1 MMTRPPPSKCPL
13 CGETLDAAVGRGPE
27 TRPGAGDLAICGYCG
42 ALLIFRENLR
52 LRRLRPAEQAA
63 LQRDDPETW
72 AALQAA
78 RREVEAGTWV
88 RRITPVQTWPLPRS
102 ILVCGGGAPVGPEG
116 ARWCG

>member
-1 MMTRPPPSKCPL
+1 MTTPPPKSDCPL
-13 CGETLDAAVGRGPE
+13 CGITLNAATGIKPDS
-27 TRPGAGDLAICGYCG
+27 RPKPGDLSVCMRCGT
-42 ALLIFRENLR
+42 LLCWTSAWR

-72 AALQAA
+72 VALLQA